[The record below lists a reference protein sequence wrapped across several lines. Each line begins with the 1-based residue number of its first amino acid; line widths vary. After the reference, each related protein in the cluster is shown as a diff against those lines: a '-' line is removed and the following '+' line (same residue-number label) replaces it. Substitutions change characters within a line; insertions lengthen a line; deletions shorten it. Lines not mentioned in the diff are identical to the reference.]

1 VGNVTMLD
9 CLRACM
15 RLKPSRIVVGEVR
28 GAEAHA
34 MLKAWNTGHAHT

>member
-1 VGNVTMLD
+1 
-9 CLRACM
+9 M